1 MSAKI
6 LFLAWQGQKSRQ
18 WFPVGR
24 LDVERGD
31 SPYRFRYTQG
41 AERARNDANFPL
53 PAEFPKIEEDYRSKH
68 LFVSFGNRVIARGRP
83 DREDHLHALDLEENA
98 DPIEI
103 LSVNEGRR
111 VTDAYQVF
119 PKLSKDEE
127 GKFICRFFLHGWRYA
142 SPAAQER
149 IGELEERKELR
160 VAIELKNPASG
171 RAVQIQTQDY
181 HMIGWA
187 PRWLVTDIA
196 AAACETGEC
205 SRPAVVRVNPLPPP
219 SPQRVL
225 VEMTGR
231 WDSHEPMAGDDFVPL
246 VGD

>member
-1 MSAKI
+1 MSARI
-6 LFLAWQGQKSRQ
+6 LFLAWQEQKSRQ

-31 SPYRFRYTQG
+31 SSYRFRYTQG
-41 AERARNDANFPL
+41 ANRARKDANFPL
-53 PAEFPKIEEDYRSKH
+53 TAEFPKIEKDYRSKH
-68 LFVSFGNRVIARGRP
+68 LFVSFGNRVIARGRL
-83 DREDHLHALDLEENA
+83 DRADHLRALGLEENA
-98 DPIEI
+98 DPVEI

-119 PKLSKDEE
+119 PKLSKDEQ
-127 GKFICRFFLHGWRYA
+127 GKFICRFFLHGWRYG
-142 SPAAQER
+142 SPSARER
-149 IGELEERKELR
+149 IDGLEEREELR
-160 VAIELKNPASG
+160 VSIELRNPVTG

-205 SRPAVVRVNPLPPP
+205 FARVVRVNPLPRP
-219 SPQRVL
+219 SSQRVL
-225 VEMTGR
+225 IEMTGR
-231 WDSHEPMAGDDFVPL
+231 WLSHEPMAGDDFIPL